1 MAADVHR
8 GCRRPALLLP
18 LRPMTQQR
26 NCTKA
31 AGFQARSRFHQVFAC
46 FLSSYSIE
54 GLLLS
59 PRRQK
64 EQSSLTQSRT
74 RSTAWRRTALILLA
88 AVLCAGAVP
97 KPGYPRADN
106 PPSPDT
112 VGTIVGDSISV
123 QGPMTVD
130 ATDGQFRTILR
141 SGSNVQVKSGQ
152 AHIDLVEGGNITI
165 CGPSRFSV
173 LKSAGALMIALDSGT
188 IRAHVEGQPTLTIY
202 TAQIQAHPISIGGGP
217 EDTLVG
223 LDAAGTICIRAN
235 RGAVRIEQQLTGQ
248 SLLIPQAGDVS
259 IANGQLETLQ
269 TTAGR
274 CTCEL
279 QLTAKPPAVVTEISA
294 LASTEELRKKT
305 AAPKAEAPADPPAA
319 TTAEPIYQVFM
330 PPLQYD
336 ARARA
341 QQEYD
346 PKLIVV
352 VRRARVRPTLIFQ
365 GKVEGEAI
373 VAQAAP
379 PPAPPKIEE
388 AKKPEEATTWN
399 RVRTFFHKLW
409 SPSS

>member
-1 MAADVHR
+1 
-8 GCRRPALLLP
+8 
-18 LRPMTQQR
+18 
-26 NCTKA
+26 
-31 AGFQARSRFHQVFAC
+31 
-46 FLSSYSIE
+46 
-54 GLLLS
+54 
-59 PRRQK
+59 
-64 EQSSLTQSRT
+64 
-74 RSTAWRRTALILLA
+74 
-88 AVLCAGAVP
+88 
-97 KPGYPRADN
+97 
-106 PPSPDT
+106 
-112 VGTIVGDSISV
+112 VGVIVGDSISV

-130 ATDGQFRTILR
+130 TANGQFRTILR
-141 SGSNVQVKSGQ
+141 SGSSVQVKSGQ

-165 CGPSRFSV
+165 CGPARFAV
-173 LKSAGALMIALDSGT
+173 LKSGGALTIALDSGT
-188 IRAHVEGQPTLTIY
+188 ILAHVEGQPTLTIY

-223 LDAAGTICIRAN
+223 LDAAGTMCIRAN

-274 CTCEL
+274 CTCES
-279 QLTAKPPAVVTEISA
+279 QLTAKLPAVVTEISA
-294 LASTEELRKKT
+294 LASTEELKKKV
-305 AAPKAEAPADPPAA
+305 AAPKAAPADPPAA
-319 TTAEPIYQVFM
+319 ATAEPVYQVFM

-336 ARARA
+336 ARATV
-341 QQEYD
+341 QQQYD
-346 PKLIVV
+346 PKLIVL

-379 PPAPPKIEE
+379 PSAPPKIED
-388 AKKPEEATTWN
+388 AKKPEEDTAWN